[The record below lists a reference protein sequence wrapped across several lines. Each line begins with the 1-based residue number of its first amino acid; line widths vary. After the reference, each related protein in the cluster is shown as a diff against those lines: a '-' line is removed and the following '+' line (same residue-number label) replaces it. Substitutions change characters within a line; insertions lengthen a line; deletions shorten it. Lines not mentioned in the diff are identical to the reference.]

1 MNNNNDNF
9 YENLFGSDATAKPAD
24 SDSEN
29 TDSSTERLFDMNAGK
44 TFIGIGD
51 INENI
56 AKGRKAKIGYI
67 VVGSLFMIFGATR
80 ESFLFGLILMG
91 IGAFLYYCIY
101 DQIKTKCP
109 QCKRLDGMKVI
120 HSEDLETEEDITRYN
135 VFVNNVHKHDEV
147 KIDRFTTS
155 KEYMQCCYC
164 GYCDTAL
171 RKRKDSSDKYEN
183 IKKGR
188 Y

>member
-1 MNNNNDNF
+1 MNNNEDNF
-9 YENLFGSDATAKPAD
+9 YENLFGSDVTSKPVD
-24 SDSEN
+24 SDSEK

-44 TFIGIGD
+44 PLIGIGD
-51 INENI
+51 INENV
-56 AKGRKAKIGYI
+56 AEGRKTKIKFI
-67 VVGSLFMIFGATR
+67 AVGSLFMILGATR
-80 ESFLFGLILMG
+80 ESFLFGLILMA
-91 IGAFLYYCIY
+91 IGAFFYYHIY
-101 DQIKTKCP
+101 DQIKMKCP

-120 HSEDLETEEDITRYN
+120 HSEDLETEEDIARYN
-135 VFVNNVHKHDEV
+135 VYVNNIHKHDEV
-147 KIDRFTTS
+147 KVNRFTTS

-171 RKRKDSSDKYEN
+171 KKRKDSSTTYEN